1 MRLTTAVAALIAL
14 TLALTACGGNS
25 TDQTGDAGPGYP
37 VSITS
42 ALGTATIPAKPQRVV
57 TLGWGSTEAAVALG
71 VIPVGMRD
79 MRSNTGTGEGVLPWV
94 ADALDGKTPELLE
107 EKSDAIPYERIA
119 ALRPDLILS
128 VQSGLTP
135 DQYARLTQIA
145 PTVAQPGKSWQTSW
159 QDQTTIVGKAL
170 GESDRAAKLVAD
182 GEKRLADVKAAH
194 PEFAGKTVASFS
206 ATSPGSLGYY
216 FDTDPRVKMLAAMGF
231 TPLPALTEL
240 REEAPEGKFATQV
253 SWENVSKYSADVL
266 TAWFLDK
273 GMQSGT
279 EANPTFRNLRAVQ
292 RQAYVPVTD
301 PPLVFAV
308 SSPNVLNLQWMLD
321 RFVPQ
326 LSKAAKAA
334 G

>member
-1 MRLTTAVAALIAL
+1 MVT
-14 TLALTACGGNS
+14 LTACGGEATDAPVNS
-25 TDQTGDAGPGYP
+25 GGPGFP
-37 VSITS
+37 VSIAS
-42 ALGTATIPAKPQRVV
+42 ALGTTTISAAPERVV
-57 TLGWGSTEAAVALG
+57 TLGWGSTEAAIALG

-79 MRSNTGTGEGVLPWV
+79 MSSNTGTGDGILPWV
-94 ADALDGKTPELLE
+94 QDALGDQKPELLT

-135 DQYARLTQIA
+135 GQYEKLTQIA
-145 PTVAQPGKSWQTSW
+145 PTVAQPGKNWQTSW

-170 GESDRAAKLVAD
+170 GKSDAAAKLVEQ
-182 GEKRLADVKAAH
+182 GEKRLADVKASH
-194 PEFAGKTVASFS
+194 PEFTGKTVASFS
-206 ATSPGSLGYY
+206 ATAPGSLGYY
-216 FDTDPRVKMLAAMGF
+216 FDTDPRVQMLAAMGF
-231 TPLPALTEL
+231 TPLLALTAL
-240 REEAPEGKFATQV
+240 RESAPAGKFAAQV

-266 TAWFLDK
+266 TAWFLEK
-273 GMQSGT
+273 GMQSDT
-279 EANPTFRNLRAVQ
+279 ESNPTFRNLRAVQ
-292 RQAYVPVTD
+292 RGAYVPVVD